1 MQLRYS
7 ERPRWHV
14 ALDAWALVILVAA
27 GVQVFFS
34 LAAYQWDVMV
44 YLWAGH
50 EFNAGRSLY
59 TVVPGAASYFHYV
72 YTPLTAAVFAPLA
85 NLNPAAA
92 KLVWITAKAIAF
104 AVTIRLWM
112 RAINARMTVIPPI
125 FFFTFAFGSALLV
138 DFTSGNIAVFEQLV
152 LWLAFTALLARR
164 PWVFALLVVLLAQFK
179 LTPIFFLG
187 VLLVIDDRPL
197 WKPFVGGT
205 ALFAA
210 LLGAN
215 ALLVPAQTRA
225 FLASVSSL
233 GERGWGDPSTLGVMQ
248 DLVDQLNGLK
258 LPVPMAVAYALYAA
272 AVLAVFVYTV
282 RWWRRSRSEGSA
294 DRVAIVLVT
303 LAVYALVMP
312 RMKDYSYVALLPVAW
327 YALSRSALQTVPLVI
342 VAALVPRPLPQLKL
356 WLPMITQAYVYAP
369 LVGALAVWMAIIG
382 DRPARTAQE
391 LDASPGGAQIAA

>member
-1 MQLRYS
+1 M
-7 ERPRWHV
+7 
-14 ALDAWALVILVAA
+14 
-27 GVQVFFS
+27 
-34 LAAYQWDVMV
+34 
-44 YLWAGH
+44 
-50 EFNAGRSLY
+50 
-59 TVVPGAASYFHYV
+59 
-72 YTPLTAAVFAPLA
+72 
-85 NLNPAAA
+85 
-92 KLVWITAKAIAF
+92 
-104 AVTIRLWM
+104 
-112 RAINARMTVIPPI
+112 
-125 FFFTFAFGSALLV
+125 
-138 DFTSGNIAVFEQLV
+138 
-152 LWLAFTALLARR
+152 
-164 PWVFALLVVLLAQFK
+164 LLAQFK

-215 ALLVPAQTRA
+215 ALLVPTQTRA
-225 FLASVSSL
+225 FLTSVSSL

-248 DLVDQLNGLK
+248 DLVDQLNGLDF
-258 LPVPMAVAYALYAA
+258 PVPMAVAYALYAA

-356 WLPMITQAYVYAP
+356 WLPMMTQAYVDAP

-382 DRPARTAQE
+382 DLPARTGAG
-391 LDASPGGAQIAA
+391 ARYVTGGAQIAA